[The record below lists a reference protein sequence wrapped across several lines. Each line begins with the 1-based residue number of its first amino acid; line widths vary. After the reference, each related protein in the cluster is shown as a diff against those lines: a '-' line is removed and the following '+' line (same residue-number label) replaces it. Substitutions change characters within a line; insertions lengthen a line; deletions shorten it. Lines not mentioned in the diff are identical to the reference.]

1 VEDDLHRPFID
12 EVTLPCKACA
22 GVMRRVPDV
31 IDAWYDS
38 GAMPYAQKHYPFE
51 NRELFEH
58 THPADFICEG
68 VDQTRGWF
76 FSLLAESTLLFD
88 SPAYKNCV
96 VVGTLQDKQGKKMSK
111 SRRNTIEPSTIFDQF
126 GADAARWYFYAQGV
140 ENAELRV
147 SPTSFQDVVRLF
159 MLTLWNV
166 YSFFVTYA
174 LTEGYDPRRPLP
186 R

>member
-22 GVMRRVPDV
+22 GVMRGPRRDH
-31 IDAWYDS
+31 AWYDS

-58 THPADFICEG
+58 THPADFHLRRRRPDARL
-68 VDQTRGWF
+68 V
-76 FSLLAESTLLFD
+76 LLVLAESTLLFD

-111 SRRNTIEPSTIFDQF
+111 SRRNTIEPSTIFDQSVPTRTLVLLRT
-126 GADAARWYFYAQGV
+126 GSRERGVARQ
-140 ENAELRV
+140 
-147 SPTSFQDVVRLF
+147 PTSFQDVVRLF

-174 LTEGYDPRRPLP
+174 LTEDTIPRRPLP